1 MADGDERERLLDPEE
16 VADKIANLKKFIA
29 PPSVL
34 NESDVFKEWLR
45 AMEEYEVGDQS
56 ENFIRSKLW

>member
-1 MADGDERERLLDPEE
+1 MADGDERERLLDPEQ
-16 VADKIANLKKFIA
+16 VADKIANQKQFIS

-34 NESDVFKEWLR
+34 NESDKFKEWLR